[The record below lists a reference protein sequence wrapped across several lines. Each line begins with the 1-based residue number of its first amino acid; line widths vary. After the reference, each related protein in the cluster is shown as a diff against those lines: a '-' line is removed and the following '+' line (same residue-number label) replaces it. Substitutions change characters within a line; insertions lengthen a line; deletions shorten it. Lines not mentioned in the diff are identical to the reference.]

1 MSLQEQDIK
10 LVLQDFPKFELS
22 YETMI
27 HKKVHNADILLAIP
41 EGKKFLAWF
50 TSYKADNVC
59 FILELN
65 ESNNITNVSIV
76 VTSFTDK
83 LALGTIFY
91 GTMFKCK
98 NTKYFSSEDIY
109 FYKGAD
115 VSNIP
120 FFDKLEI
127 FKSIYASEIKQLS
140 YFESNVV
147 FGLPIICNSY
157 EELIRVVDLLPYK
170 VKYIRFIRNSDSK
183 NDNLL
188 YTKSSGFEPTYT
200 PKIGYNNE
208 YKREIVFKIRPDI
221 QNDIYQLH
229 YYDNNSSDNV
239 FDYAYIPDYKT
250 SVMMNKL
257 FRNIKENANL
267 DALEESDD
275 EEEFENDRPDK
286 FVFLDRALNMICTW
300 NSKFKKWT
308 PIRVASN
315 NDKIITKNELSRY
328 N

>member
-1 MSLQEQDIK
+1 MGLSETDQNLLLK
-10 LVLQDFPKFELS
+10 SFPRVELS
-22 YETMI
+22 YETVV
-27 HKKVHNADILLAIP
+27 HKKVYNSNFVLAIP
-41 EGKKFLAWF
+41 DGNKCFAWF
-50 TSYKADNVC
+50 TTFKTQNVC
-59 FILELN
+59 VLLEISENKKISKIDIISVCFHQEL
-65 ESNNITNVSIV
+65 SY
-76 VTSFTDK
+76 
-83 LALGTIFY
+83 GTVIY

-140 YFESNVV
+140 YFENNVV
-147 FGLPIICNSY
+147 FGMPIICNSY
-157 EELIRVVDLLPYK
+157 EELIRTVDLLPYK
-170 VKYIRFIRNSDSK
+170 VKYIRFIRKKKKK

-188 YTKSSGFEPTYT
+188 YTKSSGVEPTYT
-200 PKIGYNNE
+200 PKLGYNNE
-208 YKREIVFKIRPDI
+208 YKREIVFKVKPDI
-221 QNDIYQLH
+221 QNDIHQLH

-275 EEEFENDRPDK
+275 EEEFENDRQDK
-286 FVFLDRALNMICTW
+286 FVFLDRALNMVCTW